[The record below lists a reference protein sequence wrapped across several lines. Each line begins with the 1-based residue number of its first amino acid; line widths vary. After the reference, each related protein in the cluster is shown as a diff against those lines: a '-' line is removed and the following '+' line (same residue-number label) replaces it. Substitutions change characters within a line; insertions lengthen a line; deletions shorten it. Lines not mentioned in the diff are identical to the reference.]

1 MLKLNAGLSRKVGQP
16 DYGSRGAM
24 VNVEIELPADVLKDP
39 DRLRK
44 QVRGCFET
52 LRAAVDE
59 ELGVAPDD
67 QCDRGGVREQRWR
80 PTGDVRRNGS
90 GNSHTPNGNGHT
102 PNAGGYA
109 ANGRGGLP
117 CTEKQVR
124 ALHAFSRRA
133 GVELAAELRRIGVTT
148 AEELSR
154 RQASEAIDRFK
165 ERAGT

>member
-1 MLKLNAGLSRKVGQP
+1 MLKLNAGLSRKIGQP

-44 QVRGCFET
+44 QVRGCFQT

-59 ELGVAPDD
+59 ELGVTPGV
-67 QCDRGGVREQRWR
+67 RGGDGDDPQEERWR
-80 PTGDVRRNGS
+80 PTGDVRRDG
-90 GNSHTPNGNGHT
+90 GTNGHAR
-102 PNAGGYA
+102 NGDGYA

-133 GVELAAELRRIGVTT
+133 GVELAAELRRLGVTT

-165 ERAGT
+165 ERADT

>member
-1 MLKLNAGLSRKVGQP
+1 MLKLNAGLSRKIGQP

-24 VNVEIELPADVLKDP
+24 VNVEIELPADVLRDP
-39 DRLRK
+39 EKLKR

-59 ELGVAPDD
+59 ELGVQPGN
-67 QCDRGGVREQRWR
+67 GGHDPQEERWR
-80 PTGDVRRNGS
+80 PTGDVRRNG
-90 GNSHTPNGNGHT
+90 NGNGHAGNGHP
-102 PNAGGYA
+102 PNGNGYA

-133 GVELAAELRRIGVTT
+133 GADLTAELRRLGVTT

>member
-1 MLKLNAGLSRKVGQP
+1 MLKLNAGLSRKIGQP

-39 DRLRK
+39 EKLKR

-59 ELGVAPDD
+59 ELGVTP
-67 QCDRGGVREQRWR
+67 GGNGGGDVQEQRWR
-80 PTGDVRRNGS
+80 PTGDVRRNGGTS
-90 GNSHTPNGNGHT
+90 GHAGNGNGK
-102 PNAGGYA
+102 GYA

-133 GVELAAELRRIGVTT
+133 GADLTAELRRLGVTT

-165 ERAGT
+165 ERAES

>member
-1 MLKLNAGLSRKVGQP
+1 MLKLNAGLSRKIGQP

-24 VNVEIELPADVLKDP
+24 VNVEIELPADVLRDP

-44 QVRGCFET
+44 QVRGCFQT
-52 LRAAVDE
+52 LRAAVDD
-59 ELGVAPDD
+59 ELGVPPGTNGRDP
-67 QCDRGGVREQRWR
+67 QEERWR
-80 PTGDVRRNGS
+80 PTGDVRRNGG
-90 GNSHTPNGNGHT
+90 GNDRTPIGDSD
-102 PNAGGYA
+102 GYA

-133 GVELAAELRRIGVTT
+133 GVELAAELRRLGVTT

>member
-1 MLKLNAGLSRKVGQP
+1 MLKLNAGLSRKIGQP
-16 DYGSRGAM
+16 EYGSRGAM
-24 VNVEIELPADVLKDP
+24 VSVEIELPADVLRDP
-39 DRLRK
+39 EKLKR

-59 ELGVAPDD
+59 ELGVMPSN
-67 QCDRGGVREQRWR
+67 GGHDPQEDRWR
-80 PTGDVRRNGS
+80 PTGDVRRNGA
-90 GNSHTPNGNGHT
+90 GNGQVS
-102 PNAGGYA
+102 NGSGYA
-109 ANGRGGLP
+109 GNGRGGLP

-133 GVELAAELRRIGVTT
+133 GADLTAELRRLGVTT

-165 ERAGT
+165 ERADT

>member
-44 QVRGCFET
+44 QVRGCFQT

-59 ELGVAPDD
+59 ELGVTPATNGRDP
-67 QCDRGGVREQRWR
+67 QEERWR
-80 PTGDVRRNGS
+80 PTGDVRRNGDS
-90 GNSHTPNGNGHT
+90 DGRTPPNGTGN
-102 PNAGGYA
+102 GYA

-133 GVELAAELRRIGVTT
+133 GVELTAELRRLGVTT

-165 ERAGT
+165 ERVPH

>member
-1 MLKLNAGLSRKVGQP
+1 MLRLNAGLSRKVGQP
-16 DYGSRGAM
+16 DYGSRGAS
-24 VNVEIELPADVLKDP
+24 VNVEIELPTDVLRDAEK
-39 DRLRK
+39 LRR
-44 QVRGCFET
+44 QVAGVFDT

-59 ELGVAPDD
+59 ELGVTVGPADSDP
-67 QCDRGGVREQRWR
+67 QEERWR

-90 GNSHTPNGNGHT
+90 TNGRVVNGH
-102 PNAGGYA
+102 GDGYA

-133 GVELAAELRRIGVTT
+133 GVELAAELRRLGVTT

>member
-1 MLKLNAGLSRKVGQP
+1 MLKLNAGLSRKIGQP

-24 VNVEIELPADVLKDP
+24 VNVEIELPADVLRDP
-39 DRLRK
+39 EKLKR

-59 ELGVAPDD
+59 ELGVTPGTN
-67 QCDRGGVREQRWR
+67 GGGDPQEERWR
-80 PTGDVRRNGS
+80 PTGDVRRNDTANGHAS
-90 GNSHTPNGNGHT
+90 NGN
-102 PNAGGYA
+102 GYA

-133 GVELAAELRRIGVTT
+133 GADLTAELRRMGVTT

>member
-52 LRAAVDE
+52 LRAAVDQ
-59 ELGVAPDD
+59 ELGVTPGTHGGDD
-67 QCDRGGVREQRWR
+67 PQEERWR
-80 PTGDVRRNGS
+80 PTGDVRRDDAA
-90 GNSHTPNGNGHT
+90 NGHAR
-102 PNAGGYA
+102 NGDGYT

-133 GVELAAELRRIGVTT
+133 GVELAAELRRLGVTT

>member
-1 MLKLNAGLSRKVGQP
+1 MLKLNAGLSRKIGQP

-59 ELGVAPDD
+59 ELGVAPVTNGRDP
-67 QCDRGGVREQRWR
+67 QEERWR
-80 PTGDVRRNGS
+80 PTGDVRRNGD
-90 GNSHTPNGNGHT
+90 GNGYPPNGNT
-102 PNAGGYA
+102 NGYA
-109 ANGRGGLP
+109 ADGRGGLP

-133 GVELAAELRRIGVTT
+133 GVQLAAELRRLGVTT

-165 ERAGT
+165 ERAGA